1 VPLKHRLR
9 TLLCCSVLEMGAL
22 LGVPMRPEQIQELMH
37 TLNQPTIA
45 QTNPEQRP
53 DGDKPETGEPAA
65 A

>member
-1 VPLKHRLR
+1 
-9 TLLCCSVLEMGAL
+9 MGAL

-45 QTNPEQRP
+45 QTTPEQRP